1 MINEFRELV
10 SAFIPL
16 APAIITILPIMWA
29 FRSISKETADR
40 YAEVTRECAA
50 ISKETADRYAA
61 VTRET
66 ADRYVTVTKE
76 CKEDYKELNEKIYKL
91 MLERGIK

>member
-1 MINEFRELV
+1 MINEFKEL
-10 SAFIPL
+10 L
-16 APAIITILPIMWA
+16 PAIVTVIGLVLPTIWA
-29 FRSISKETADR
+29 FRM
-40 YAEVTRECAA
+40 

-66 ADRYVTVTKE
+66 TERYVTVTKE

>member
-40 YAEVTRECAA
+40 YVA
-50 ISKETADRYAA
+50 
-61 VTRET
+61 
-66 ADRYVTVTKE
+66 VTKE
-76 CKEDYKELNEKIYKL
+76 CNDKWDKTNEKYYKLEEKIYKL
-91 MLERGIK
+91 MLERGMK